1 MRTLVELSV
10 DLTLMVLDHNG
21 DHQPSSVMTFHYYV
35 AADAAFMADLQ
46 QNSEQLMGRIYS
58 DHRRVLAEREPDDP
72 NYIAVVGV
80 APQVITDYS
89 GQPWLRGNRPVWEDS
104 NLVAP
109 GPENYNKVSPEFFGA
124 LLTSN
129 L

>member
-1 MRTLVELSV
+1 MRTLVGLSV

-21 DHQPSSVMTFHYYV
+21 DYRPSSVMTFHYYV

-80 APQVITDYS
+80 APQVITDHS
-89 GQPWLRGNRPVWEDS
+89 DQPWLRGNRPVWEDS
-104 NLVAP
+104 NLIAP
-109 GPENYNKVSPEFFGA
+109 GPENYSKVSPEFFGA
-124 LLTSN
+124 LLSSN